1 MRNNEIFENEVFKE
15 VSVCKTYSVSNFGRV
30 KNNKKNT
37 ILSPRDLRGYKR
49 VSLWYNG
56 KANDHRIHRL
66 VAEAFIPNIEN
77 KPEVNHKNGIRNDN
91 RVVNLEWV
99 TGNENAKHRAKVLNQ
114 GDTYKG
120 SKNGNSVLSEE
131 DIIEIRKS
139 KKTKL
144 ELSEEYKVT
153 FTNISRIINRK
164 LWTHI

>member
-66 VAEAFIPNIEN
+66 VAEAFIPNVEN

-99 TGNENAKHRAKVLNQ
+99 TGKENVSYDNL
-114 GDTYKG
+114 
-120 SKNGNSVLSEE
+120 L
-131 DIIEIRKS
+131 
-139 KKTKL
+139 
-144 ELSEEYKVT
+144 
-153 FTNISRIINRK
+153 
-164 LWTHI
+164 